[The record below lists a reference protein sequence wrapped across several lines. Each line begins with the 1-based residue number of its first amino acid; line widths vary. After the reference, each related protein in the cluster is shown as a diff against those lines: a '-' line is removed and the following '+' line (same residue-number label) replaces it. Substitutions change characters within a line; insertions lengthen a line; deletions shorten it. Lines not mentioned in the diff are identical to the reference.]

1 MLPLLL
7 REKQSGT
14 NMSYNNFLYLI
25 NDAVK
30 NNHIELALE
39 SLKTFRAADVA
50 DVVAQL
56 PIENIQKLLL
66 NLPDRSYVFSH
77 LPPHIQVELAEVL
90 QRQVLAEIM
99 GEMSSDKRADVFK
112 SLDENQ
118 QNALL
123 PALAQAE
130 REDIRLLSSYVE
142 GTAGAIMSSE
152 YATLLP
158 NMVVADAIKM
168 LRTEAPD
175 TETIYFAYVLD
186 EARKLLGVI
195 SLKQL
200 ILAQEQQNI
209 NDLMVT
215 DVLFAK
221 VDSDQDEVAKIIAR
235 YDLLALPIVD
245 EKGIMVGIVTHDDA
259 MDVAREE
266 ATEDFLKAGAVS
278 ATSKLS
284 LKSTPIIQLY
294 KNRVFWL
301 VFLVFGSLLSGIGIA
316 HFEDIIAQNIVL
328 VFFLPLL
335 VGSGG
340 NAGSQSSTLM
350 VRALATGDVQFKDWF
365 FLLGRESLVALCL
378 GLTMALAVS
387 FLGFYR
393 GDELVALVLAISMVG
408 IVLLGCLI
416 GMSLPFI
423 LNKFGFDP
431 ASASAPLVTS
441 ICDATGVLVYLSIA
455 SIILF

>member
-1 MLPLLL
+1 
-7 REKQSGT
+7 
-14 NMSYNNFLYLI
+14 MSYNNFLYLI
-25 NDAVK
+25 NDALK

-39 SLKTFRAADVA
+39 SLKTFRAADLA
-50 DVVAQL
+50 DIIAQL
-56 PIENIQKLLL
+56 PIETRQTLVL
-66 NLPDRSYVFSH
+66 NLPDRSYVFSY
-77 LPPHIQVELAEVL
+77 LSPEIQVELAKVL
-90 QRQVLAEIM
+90 PRQVLADII

-112 SLDENQ
+112 RLDEHQ

-130 REDIRLLSSYVE
+130 REDIRLLSSYME

-158 NMVVADAIKM
+158 NMSVADAIKM
-168 LRTEAPD
+168 LRSEAPD

-200 ILAQEQQNI
+200 ILAQEDQNI
-209 NDLMVT
+209 NELMVT
-215 DVLFAK
+215 NVLSAK
-221 VDSDQDEVAKIIAR
+221 VDADQDDVAKTIAR

-245 EKGIMVGIVTHDDA
+245 EQGIMVGIVTHDDA

-266 ATEDFLKAGAVS
+266 ATEDFLKVGAVN

-284 LKSTPIIQLY
+284 LKSTPILHLY

-365 FLLGRESLVALCL
+365 SLLGRESLVALCL
-378 GLTMALAVS
+378 GITMAVAVS

-393 GDELVALVLAISMVG
+393 GDEYVALVLAISMIG

-455 SIILF
+455 SVILF

>member
-1 MLPLLL
+1 
-7 REKQSGT
+7 
-14 NMSYNNFLYLI
+14 MSYNNFLYLI
-25 NDAVK
+25 NDALK

-39 SLKTFRAADVA
+39 SLKTFRAADIA
-50 DVVAQL
+50 DIIAQL
-56 PIENIQKLLL
+56 PIESSQTLLL
-66 NLPDRSYVFSH
+66 NLPDRSYVFSY
-77 LPPHIQVELAEVL
+77 LSPEIQTELANVL
-90 QRQVLAEIM
+90 PRPVLAKII

-112 SLDENQ
+112 RLDENQ

-130 REDIRLLSSYVE
+130 REDIRQLSSYVE

-152 YATLLP
+152 YATLFP
-158 NMVVADAIKM
+158 NMTVANAIKM
-168 LRTEAPD
+168 LRSEAPD

-186 EARKLLGVI
+186 DARKLLGVI

-209 NDLMVT
+209 NELMVT
-215 DVLFAK
+215 NVLFAK

-245 EKGIMVGIVTHDDA
+245 EQGVMVGIVTHDDA

-266 ATEDFLKAGAVS
+266 ATEDFLKSGAVN
-278 ATSKLS
+278 ATSSLS
-284 LKSTPIIQLY
+284 LKSTPIFQLY

-365 FLLGRESLVALCL
+365 LLLGRESLVALCL

-393 GDELVALVLAISMVG
+393 GDEYVALVLAISMVG

>member
-1 MLPLLL
+1 
-7 REKQSGT
+7 
-14 NMSYNNFLYLI
+14 MSYNNFLYLI
-25 NDAVK
+25 NDALK

-39 SLKTFRAADVA
+39 SLKPFRAADLA
-50 DVVAQL
+50 DIIAQL
-56 PIENIQKLLL
+56 PIETRQTLVL
-66 NLPDRSYVFSH
+66 NLPDRSYVFSY
-77 LPPHIQVELAEVL
+77 LSPEIQVELAKVL
-90 QRQVLAEIM
+90 PRQVLADII

-112 SLDENQ
+112 RLDEHQ

-130 REDIRLLSSYVE
+130 REDIRLLSSYME

-158 NMVVADAIKM
+158 NMSVADAIKM
-168 LRTEAPD
+168 LRSEAPD

-186 EARKLLGVI
+186 EARKLLGVL

-200 ILAQEQQNI
+200 ILAQEDQNI
-209 NDLMVT
+209 NELMVT
-215 DVLFAK
+215 NVLFAK
-221 VDSDQDEVAKIIAR
+221 VDADQDDVAKTIAR

-245 EKGIMVGIVTHDDA
+245 EQGIMVGIVTHDDA

-266 ATEDFLKAGAVS
+266 ATEDFLKVGAVN

-284 LKSTPIIQLY
+284 LKSTPILHLY

-365 FLLGRESLVALCL
+365 SLLGRESLVALCL

-393 GDELVALVLAISMVG
+393 GDEYVALVLAISMVG

-455 SIILF
+455 SVILF

>member
-1 MLPLLL
+1 
-7 REKQSGT
+7 
-14 NMSYNNFLYLI
+14 MSYNNFLYLI
-25 NDAVK
+25 NDALK

-39 SLKTFRAADVA
+39 SLKTFRAADLA
-50 DVVAQL
+50 DIIAQL
-56 PIENIQKLLL
+56 PIETRQTLVL
-66 NLPDRSYVFSH
+66 NLPDRSYVFSY
-77 LPPHIQVELAEVL
+77 LSPEIQVELAKVL
-90 QRQVLAEIM
+90 PRQVLADII

-112 SLDENQ
+112 RLDEHQ

-130 REDIRLLSSYVE
+130 REDIRLLSSYME

-158 NMVVADAIKM
+158 NMSVADAIKM
-168 LRTEAPD
+168 LRSEAPD

-186 EARKLLGVI
+186 EARKLLGVL

-200 ILAQEQQNI
+200 ILAQEDQNI
-209 NDLMVT
+209 NELMVT
-215 DVLFAK
+215 NVLFAK
-221 VDSDQDEVAKIIAR
+221 VDADQDDVAKTIAR

-245 EKGIMVGIVTHDDA
+245 EQGIMVGIVTHDDA

-266 ATEDFLKAGAVS
+266 ATEDFLKVGAVN

-284 LKSTPIIQLY
+284 LKSTPILHLY

-365 FLLGRESLVALCL
+365 SLLGRESLVALCL

-393 GDELVALVLAISMVG
+393 GDEYVALVLAISMVG

-455 SIILF
+455 SVILF

>member
-1 MLPLLL
+1 
-7 REKQSGT
+7 
-14 NMSYNNFLYLI
+14 MSYNNFLYLI
-25 NDAVK
+25 NDALK

-39 SLKTFRAADVA
+39 SLKTFRAADLA
-50 DVVAQL
+50 DIIAQL
-56 PIENIQKLLL
+56 PIETRQILVL
-66 NLPDRSYVFSH
+66 NLPDRSYVFSY
-77 LPPHIQVELAEVL
+77 LSPEIQVELAKVL
-90 QRQVLAEIM
+90 PRQVLADII

-112 SLDENQ
+112 RLDEHQ

-130 REDIRLLSSYVE
+130 REDIRLLSSYME

-158 NMVVADAIKM
+158 NMSVADAIKM
-168 LRTEAPD
+168 LRSESPD

-186 EARKLLGVI
+186 EARKLLGVL

-200 ILAQEQQNI
+200 ILAQEDQNI
-209 NDLMVT
+209 NELMVT
-215 DVLFAK
+215 NVLFAK
-221 VDSDQDEVAKIIAR
+221 VDADQDDVAKTIAR

-245 EKGIMVGIVTHDDA
+245 EQGIMVGIVTHDDA

-266 ATEDFLKAGAVS
+266 ATEDFLKVGAVN

-284 LKSTPIIQLY
+284 LKSTPILHLY

-365 FLLGRESLVALCL
+365 SLLGRESLVALCL

-393 GDELVALVLAISMVG
+393 GDEYVALVLAISMVG

-455 SIILF
+455 SVILF